1 MKENQLESSQIERK
15 RSAFRVKSIT
25 GKVSRVLAL
34 FMIVSILVP
43 VIAYG
48 ATLGIKSYTYDKTT
62 GNVTA
67 TVYSDVYDNVS
78 GAVYLNMYAP
88 NSSLLKK
95 TYMSDYTNI
104 TTVGGVTYYNFTFNT
119 GITANVYDAVYLE
132 GEYNS
137 TVSSRVYAT
146 DANPDVPG
154 CVTNCGGGYGGGGIW
169 IPPVTGTS
177 ISVPSNGEVNE
188 DSLKNALV
196 SSANVEL
203 KLFGDIALIPA
214 AALVDAVGKSGST
227 ITVISDNGTYILP
240 LSILDLNALAK
251 TLGIAVKDLKIKV
264 SITKLTG
271 DSATAVTNAATAIGA
286 KAITD
291 AVDFNVIAL
300 GPDSK
305 TTSIDF
311 GKTYVSR
318 SLNISNAVDTKM
330 VTGVLY
336 NETTKKLSFVPAIF
350 EVKDGKT
357 VVTLKR
363 NDNSIYTVVEMNKN
377 FTDIESHWSKDDVSL
392 LANKLVIDG
401 MTDTTFAPDLDI
413 TRAEFAALAVRSLGL
428 NLESTTS
435 TFSDV
440 QASDWYA
447 TTVATAAKAGIIDGY
462 EDGSFKPNAQITREE
477 LTAMIVRTMN
487 YAGLKSTISDSQQ
500 LTLLNTFS
508 DSNQIIWAQKEMA
521 TAIDAGIIN
530 GLTETTIGPS
540 NQATRAEAAAMLK
553 RFLSKAGFIN

>member
-1 MKENQLESSQIERK
+1 M
-15 RSAFRVKSIT
+15 KSIT

-34 FMIVSILVP
+34 FMFVSILVP

-62 GNVTA
+62 GSVTA

-95 TYMSDYTNI
+95 TYMSDYTNT
-104 TTVGGVTYYNFTFNT
+104 TTVNGVTYYNFTFNT

-154 CVTNCGGGYGGGGIW
+154 CVINCGGGYGGGGGW

-188 DSLKNALV
+188 DSLKNALA

-214 AALVDAVGKSGST
+214 AALVDSISKSGSM
-227 ITVISDNGTYILP
+227 ITVISDNGTYMLP

-251 TLGIAVKDLKIKV
+251 SLGIAMKDLKIKV
-264 SITKLTG
+264 GITKLIG
-271 DSATAVTNAATAIGA
+271 DSATAVSTAAKAIGG
-286 KAITD
+286 KTITD
-291 AVDFNVIAL
+291 AVDFNVIAV
-300 GPDSK
+300 GPDGK

-318 SLNISNAVDTKM
+318 SLNISNAVDSKM

-357 VVTLKR
+357 VATLKR

-377 FTDIESHWSKDDVSL
+377 FTDIESHWSKNDVSL
-392 LANKLVIDG
+392 LTNKLVIDG
-401 MTDTTFAPDLDI
+401 MTDTTFAPDLNI

-428 NLESTTS
+428 NLETTTS

-462 EDGSFKPNAQITREE
+462 EDGFFKPNAQITREE

-487 YAGLKSTISDSQQ
+487 YAGLKSTISESQQ
-500 LTLLNTFS
+500 LALLNNFS
-508 DSNQIIWAQKEMA
+508 DSDQIIWAQKEMA

-530 GLTETTIGPS
+530 GLTETTIVPS

>member
-1 MKENQLESSQIERK
+1 MKSMM
-15 RSAFRVKSIT
+15 
-25 GKVSRVLAL
+25 GKISHALAL

-43 VIAYG
+43 VIAFG

-78 GAVYLNMYAP
+78 GAVYLNVYTP
-88 NSSLLKK
+88 DLHLLKK
-95 TYMSDYTNI
+95 AYMTDYTN
-104 TTVGGVTYYNFTFNT
+104 TETVNGVTYYNFTFNT
-119 GITANVYDAVYLE
+119 GITAKVYDAVYLS
-132 GEYNS
+132 GQYSS

-154 CVTNCGGGYGGGGIW
+154 CTSYCGGGGYGGGGSW
-169 IPPVTGTS
+169 IPPVAGTT
-177 ISVPSNGEVNE
+177 ISVPMTGEVNE
-188 DSLKNALV
+188 DTLKNALASNV
-196 SSANVEL
+196 NVEL
-203 KLFGDIALIPA
+203 TLSGDIALLPA
-214 AALVDAVGKSGST
+214 SALVDAVGKAGST
-227 ITVISDNGTYILP
+227 ITVRSDNGTYMLP
-240 LSILDLNALAK
+240 LTILDLNTLAQS
-251 TLGIAVKDLKIKV
+251 LGIPLKDLKIKV

-271 DSATAVTNAATAIGA
+271 DSAAAVTSAATSIGA
-286 KAITD
+286 KVITD

-300 GPDSK
+300 GPGDK

-318 SLNISNAVDTKM
+318 SINITNTVDTKS

-357 VVTLKR
+357 VATLKR
-363 NDNSIYTVVEMNKN
+363 NGNSIYTVVEMNKN
-377 FTDIESHWSKDDVSL
+377 FTDTAFHWSRDDVSL

-401 MTDTTFAPDLDI
+401 MTDTTFAPDLSI

-428 NLESTTS
+428 ILNITTTA

-440 QASDWYA
+440 EASDWYA
-447 TTVATAAKAGIIDGY
+447 TTVATAAKAGIIEGY

-477 LTAMIVRTMN
+477 LAAMIVRTMN
-487 YAGLKSTISDSQQ
+487 YAGLKSNLSDSQQ
-500 LTLLNTFS
+500 HALLSKFS
-508 DSNQIIWAQKEMA
+508 DSNNIVWAQKEIA

-530 GLTETTIGPS
+530 GLTDTTIGSS
-540 NQATRAEAAAMLK
+540 NQATRAEAATMLK

>member
-1 MKENQLESSQIERK
+1 MI
-15 RSAFRVKSIT
+15 
-25 GKVSRVLAL
+25 GKISHALAL

-43 VIAYG
+43 VIAFG
-48 ATLGIKSYTYDKTT
+48 ASLGIKSYTYDKTT

-78 GAVYLNMYAP
+78 GAVYLNVYAP
-88 NSSLLKK
+88 DLHLLKK
-95 TYMSDYTNI
+95 AYMSGYTNSE
-104 TTVGGVTYYNFTFNT
+104 TVNGVTYYNFTFNT
-119 GITANVYDAVYLE
+119 GITANVYDAVYLS
-132 GEYNS
+132 GQYSS

-154 CVTNCGGGYGGGGIW
+154 CTSYCSGGYGGGGW
-169 IPPVTGTS
+169 YPPVAGTS
-177 ISVPSNGEVNE
+177 ISVPMTGEVNE
-188 DSLKNALV
+188 DSLRNALA
-196 SSANVEL
+196 SYTNIEL
-203 KLFGDIALIPA
+203 TLSGDIALIPA
-214 AALVDAVGKSGST
+214 SALVDAVGKAGST
-227 ITVISDNGTYILP
+227 LTVRSDNGTYMLP
-240 LSILDLNALAK
+240 LSILDLNALAQA
-251 TLGIAVKDLKIKV
+251 LGIPMKDLKIKV

-271 DSATAVTNAATAIGA
+271 DSAAAVTSAATSIGA

-291 AVDFNVIAL
+291 AVDFNVVAL
-300 GPDSK
+300 GPGDK

-318 SLNISNAVDTKM
+318 SINISDTVDTKM

-357 VVTLKR
+357 VATLKR
-363 NDNSIYTVVEMNKN
+363 NGNSIYTVVEMNKN
-377 FTDIESHWSKDDVSL
+377 FTDTAFHWSRADVSL

-401 MTDTTFAPDLDI
+401 MTDSTFAPDLSI

-428 NLESTTS
+428 SLNTTTA
-435 TFSDV
+435 TFNDV
-440 QASDWYA
+440 DASDWYA

-477 LTAMIVRTMN
+477 LAAMIVRTMN
-487 YAGLKSTISDSQQ
+487 YAGLKSNLSDSQQ
-500 LTLLNTFS
+500 LALLSKFS
-508 DSNQIIWAQKEMA
+508 DSNRIVWAQKEIA

-530 GLTETTIGPS
+530 GLTDTTIGSS
-540 NQATRAEAAAMLK
+540 NQATRAEAATMLK

>member
-1 MKENQLESSQIERK
+1 M
-15 RSAFRVKSIT
+15 KSIT

-34 FMIVSILVP
+34 FMFVSILVP

-88 NSSLLKK
+88 NSSLIKK

-154 CVTNCGGGYGGGGIW
+154 CTINCGGGYGGGGGW

-188 DSLKNALV
+188 DSLKTALA

-214 AALVDAVGKSGST
+214 AALVDAVGKSGSM
-227 ITVISDNGTYILP
+227 ITVMSDNGTYMLP

-251 TLGIAVKDLKIKV
+251 SLGIAVKDLKIKV
-264 SITKLTG
+264 GITKLTG
-271 DSATAVTNAATAIGA
+271 DSATAVTTAAAAIGA

-291 AVDFNVIAL
+291 AVDFNVIAV
-300 GPDSK
+300 GPDGK
-305 TTSIDF
+305 TTAIDF

-318 SLNISNAVDTKM
+318 SLNISNAVDSKM
-330 VTGVLY
+330 VTGVLF

-350 EVKDGKT
+350 DVKDGKT
-357 VVTLKR
+357 VATLKR
-363 NDNSIYTVVEMNKN
+363 NDNSIYTVVEMDKI
-377 FTDIESHWSKDDVSL
+377 FTDTVSHWSKDDVSL

-401 MTDTTFAPDLDI
+401 MTDTTFAPDLNI

-428 NLESTTS
+428 NLETS
-435 TFSDV
+435 TSSFSDV

-487 YAGLKSTISDSQQ
+487 YAGLKSAISDSQQ
-500 LTLLNTFS
+500 LALLNKFS
-508 DSNQIIWAQKEMA
+508 DSDHIIWAQKEMA

-530 GLTETTIGPS
+530 GLTETTLGPS

>member
-1 MKENQLESSQIERK
+1 MKSMM
-15 RSAFRVKSIT
+15 
-25 GKVSRVLAL
+25 GKISHALAL

-43 VIAYG
+43 VIAFG

-78 GAVYLNMYAP
+78 GAVYLNVYAP
-88 NSSLLKK
+88 DNSLLKK
-95 TYMSDYTNI
+95 AYMSNYTN
-104 TTVGGVTYYNFTFNT
+104 TETVNGITYYNFTFNT
-119 GITANVYDAVYLE
+119 GITANVYDAVYLA
-132 GEYNS
+132 GQYNS

-154 CVTNCGGGYGGGGIW
+154 CTSYCGGGYGGGGSW

-177 ISVPSNGEVNE
+177 INVPTNGEVNE
-188 DSLKNALV
+188 DSLKNALA
-196 SSANVEL
+196 SYAYIEL
-203 KLFGDIALIPA
+203 KLSGDIALIPA
-214 AALVDAVGKSGST
+214 SALVDAVGKAGST
-227 ITVISDNGTYILP
+227 ITVRSDNGTYILP

-251 TLGIAVKDLKIKV
+251 SLGISIKDLKIKI
-264 SITKLTG
+264 SITKLSG
-271 DSATAVTNAATAIGA
+271 DSAAAVTSAATAIGA

-300 GPDSK
+300 GPGDK

-318 SLNISNAVDTKM
+318 SINISNVVDTKM

-357 VVTLKR
+357 VATLKR
-363 NDNSIYTVVEMNKN
+363 NGNSIYTVVEMNKN
-377 FTDIESHWSKDDVSL
+377 FTDTISHWSKDDVSL

-401 MTDTTFAPDLDI
+401 MTDTTFAPDLQI

-428 NLESTTS
+428 NLETTLS

-447 TTVATAAKAGIIDGY
+447 ATVATAAKAGIIDGY
-462 EDGSFKPNAQITREE
+462 EDGTFRPNAQITREE
-477 LTAMIVRTMN
+477 LAAMIVRTMN
-487 YAGLKSTISDSQQ
+487 YAGLKSNLSDAQQ
-500 LTLLNTFS
+500 LALLSNFS
-508 DSNQIIWAQKEMA
+508 DSNKIVWAQQEIA
-521 TAIDAGIIN
+521 RAIDAGIIN
-530 GLTETTIGPS
+530 GLTDTTIGSS
-540 NQATRAEAAAMLK
+540 NQATRAEAATMLK

>member
-1 MKENQLESSQIERK
+1 MKSMI
-15 RSAFRVKSIT
+15 
-25 GKVSRVLAL
+25 GKISHALAL

-43 VIAYG
+43 VIALG
-48 ATLGIKSYTYDKTT
+48 ATLGIKSYAYDKST
-62 GNVTA
+62 GNVTT
-67 TVYSDVYDNVS
+67 TVYSDVYDTVS
-78 GAVYLNMYAP
+78 GAVYLNLYAP
-88 NSSLLKK
+88 DSRLLKK
-95 TYMSDYTNI
+95 AYMSDYTNME
-104 TTVGGVTYYNFTFNT
+104 TVNGVTYYNFTFNT

-132 GEYNS
+132 GQYSS

-146 DANPDVPG
+146 DTNPDVPG
-154 CVTNCGGGYGGGGIW
+154 CTSYCGGGYGGGGIR

-177 ISVPSNGEVNE
+177 INVPTNGEVSE
-188 DSLKNALV
+188 DTLKNALA
-196 SSANVEL
+196 SSVNIEL
-203 KLFGDIALIPA
+203 NLSGDIALIPA
-214 AALVDAVGKSGST
+214 SALVDAVGKAGST
-227 ITVISDNGTYILP
+227 ITVRSDNGTYMLP

-251 TLGIAVKDLKIKV
+251 SLDIPMKELKIKV

-271 DSATAVTNAATAIGA
+271 DSVAAVTDAATVIGA

-300 GPDSK
+300 GPGGQTS
-305 TTSIDF
+305 SIDF

-318 SLNISNAVDTKM
+318 SINISNAVDTKM

-336 NETTKKLSFVPAIF
+336 NETTKKLSFVPTIF

-357 VVTLKR
+357 VATLKR
-363 NDNSIYTVVEMNKN
+363 NDNSIYTVIEMNKN
-377 FTDIESHWSKDDVSL
+377 FIDTASHWSKDDVSL

-401 MTDTTFAPDLDI
+401 MTETTFVPDLHI

-428 NLESTTS
+428 NVEATTS

-447 TTVATAAKAGIIDGY
+447 AIVATAAKAGIIDGY

-477 LTAMIVRTMN
+477 LAAMIVRTMN
-487 YAGLKSTISDSQQ
+487 YAGLKSNLSDSQQ
-500 LTLLNTFS
+500 LALLSKFS
-508 DSNQIIWAQKEMA
+508 DSNKIIWAQKEIA
-521 TAIDAGIIN
+521 AAIDAGIIN
-530 GLTETTIGPS
+530 GLTDTTIGSS

-553 RFLSKAGFIN
+553 RFLIKAGFIN